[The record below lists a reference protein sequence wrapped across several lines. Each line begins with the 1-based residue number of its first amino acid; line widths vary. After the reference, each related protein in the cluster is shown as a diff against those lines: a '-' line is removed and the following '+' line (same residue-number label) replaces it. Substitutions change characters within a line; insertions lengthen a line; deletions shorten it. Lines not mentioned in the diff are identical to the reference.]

1 MKDVFAIGGMEI
13 TDDYVFISSYGYIEA
28 LSKLL
33 DRTPSRIIGISKF
46 MIYYDSLSK

>member
-33 DRTPSRIIGISKF
+33 DRTPSRIIGTSWN
-46 MIYYDSLSK
+46 S